1 MADEELALAQTKGHS
16 TVRQAIDV
24 GKRFVLFFPLL
35 TLLTNFLFFILK
47 KSMSAQ
53 HILLTHFSARY
64 SKMPVTKKRSP
75 SDPYILPAFD
85 HLDMSIG
92 TMWKMSHYIP
102 ILEGNILETSEDDG
116 DEQAPQEPVDIDWD
130 HQNA

>member
-1 MADEELALAQTKGHS
+1 M
-16 TVRQAIDV
+16 
-24 GKRFVLFFPLL
+24 
-35 TLLTNFLFFILK
+35 

-64 SKMPVTKKRSP
+64 TKIPSTEKSS
-75 SDPYILPAFD
+75 SDPVIVPAFD

-102 ILEGNILETSEDDG
+102 VLERNVSETPEDDG
-116 DEQAPQEPVDIDWD
+116 DEPGEGDP
-130 HQNA
+130 